1 MHTKTMEG
9 LVGASTSVNLMNTPL
24 RVLKE
29 ASQKG
34 DTGTMQ
40 RAMGYVNEYSDKTQ
54 QYMAKAEKGMKEEA
68 KEAQEKAKSEQ
79 ENAIRKRKEERGEQ
93 EKRIAESKNKNTDTV
108 SISEN
113 GKAVAG
119 ERSDSVQAGTDSGA
133 SVEETADVIM
143 AEPVIYTKTGEA
155 ARPESG
161 TNISVS
167 A

>member
-68 KEAQEKAKSEQ
+68 KEAEEKRELER
-79 ENAIRKRKEERGEQ
+79 ENANLKH
-93 EKRIAESKNKNTDTV
+93 
-108 SISEN
+108 
-113 GKAVAG
+113 
-119 ERSDSVQAGTDSGA
+119 QAQHQ
-133 SVEETADVIM
+133 
-143 AEPVIYTKTGEA
+143 
-155 ARPESG
+155 
-161 TNISVS
+161 
-167 A
+167 

>member
-9 LVGASTSVNLMNTPL
+9 LVGASTSANLMNTPL

-68 KEAQEKAKSEQ
+68 KEAEEKRELER
-79 ENAIRKRKEERGEQ
+79 ENAIRKHQVEQEEL
-93 EKRIAESKNKNTDTV
+93 EKRIEESKNGRTDTV
-108 SISEN
+108 RISN
-113 GKAVAG
+113 GSKTVSNEEIPLDDTRVDGAASAKAVK
-119 ERSDSVQAGTDSGA
+119 
-133 SVEETADVIM
+133 M
-143 AEPVIYTKTGEA
+143 EPVIYTKTGK
-155 ARPESG
+155 PGQSQLESG
-161 TNISVS
+161 ANISVTV
-167 A
+167 

>member
-68 KEAQEKAKSEQ
+68 KEAQEKRELER
-79 ENAIRKRKEERGEQ
+79 ENAIRKHQAEQEEL
-93 EKRIAESKNKNTDTV
+93 EKRIEESKNGRTDTV
-108 SISEN
+108 RISN
-113 GKAVAG
+113 GSKTVSNEEIPLDDTGVDGAASAKAVK
-119 ERSDSVQAGTDSGA
+119 
-133 SVEETADVIM
+133 M
-143 AEPVIYTKTGEA
+143 EPVIYTKTGE
-155 ARPESG
+155 PGQSQLESG
-161 TNISVS
+161 ANISVTV
-167 A
+167 